1 MAAPINLT
9 SPRPPVAPQSA
20 PRTEPAATPPPA
32 TRANAPTDTF
42 EAVAPKTGS
51 VPAAAQPTPP
61 AVSTPSTAAAPQTSG
76 ATRTVGL
83 PDAAERNGF
92 RWISQLDPEGLV
104 QPVNAEVNCAP
115 AVFAMVARKIGFG
128 AELDDASL
136 IEKLSQIGG
145 TQPGTGTSM
154 NGVVAMA
161 RAIGLPVD
169 QTEAKF
175 PGFDGK
181 WLDEQL
187 SKGKSVVANGA
198 METEDGPSGH
208 YILVT
213 GKGADGK
220 YKINDPWNASNREL
234 TATQLETFLKRNPV
248 HHGASVALG

>member
-20 PRTEPAATPPPA
+20 PRTEPAVTPPPA

-42 EAVAPKTGS
+42 EAVAPKTASGP
-51 VPAAAQPTPP
+51 VLQPTPP
-61 AVSTPSTAAAPQTSG
+61 AASTATTVAASQTSG
-76 ATRTVGL
+76 AAKTGAL
-83 PDAAERNGF
+83 PDVAERNGF
-92 RWISQLDPEGLV
+92 PWISQLDPEGV
-104 QPVNAEVNCAP
+104 VESVNAEVNCAP

-136 IEKLSQIGG
+136 IDKLGQIGG
-145 TQPGTGTSM
+145 TQLGSGTSM

-187 SKGKSVVANGA
+187 AKGKSVVANGA
-198 METEDGPSGH
+198 METDDGPSGH

-213 GKGADGK
+213 GKGGDGK

-234 TATQLETFLKRNPV
+234 TAAQLKTFLQRNPV